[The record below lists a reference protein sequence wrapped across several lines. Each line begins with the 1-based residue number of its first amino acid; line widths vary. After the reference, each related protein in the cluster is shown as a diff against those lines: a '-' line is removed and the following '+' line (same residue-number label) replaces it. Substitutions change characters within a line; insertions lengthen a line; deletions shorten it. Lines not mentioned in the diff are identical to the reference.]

1 MRFLATNGMMISN
14 RLEVVA
20 FLEVGGDQTIDFVS
34 MALRTVLV
42 AISFVVVATSV
53 STRQKQ
59 LTNQIHRLL

>member
-1 MRFLATNGMMISN
+1 M
-14 RLEVVA
+14 VA